1 VTAQARVS
9 KFGKRQTLTV
19 WLILCIVAASIGSQN
34 WFAVEYEFG
43 STTKLLVSVGTSAIP
58 MLNLA
63 IWGGFITLF
72 GVLFSQR
79 IASSII
85 AALGSIASVATALNL
100 LPQLGNRPP
109 QALFAAVSKLSGI
122 TGDHIVGAN
131 GVSTTDGWISY
142 KAEHNFVLAFIIVAM
157 LLALLQAATASLA
170 LRWPKRVKTD
180 RYASQSTKSKR
191 ASDASA
197 GGSTKGSNKGSG
209 AASKDDA
216 ISLWDSQR

>member
-1 VTAQARVS
+1 MAAKARVS

-19 WLILCIVAASIGSQN
+19 WLVLSIVAASIGAQN

-43 STTKLLVSVGTSAIP
+43 STTKQFVSVGTNAIP

-79 IASSII
+79 ISSSII
-85 AALGSIASVATALNL
+85 AALGSIASVATALNI
-100 LPQLGNRPP
+100 LPQLGNTPP

-122 TGDHIVGAN
+122 TGDHIVSPN

-142 KAEHNFVLAFIIVAM
+142 KADHNFVLAFIIVAVV
-157 LLALLQAATASLA
+157 LAVLQAATASLA

-180 RYASQSTKSKR
+180 RYAAQTTKAQR
-191 ASDASA
+191 ASDASSKSA
-197 GGSTKGSNKGSG
+197 G
-209 AASKDDA
+209 APSKDDA